1 MEFDALSWNVVFLA
15 ATLGIVHTAAGPDH
29 YLPFVML
36 ARARRWSTRRMLSIT
51 ALCGAGHVV
60 SSLALGLLGVLLGV
74 AVGSLETVEGGRG
87 GIAAWAMV
95 AFGAAYAIWGLRR
108 AYRQRRDLALH
119 DHGHGHVHI
128 HTGGRKPHAHP
139 VRADASFW
147 ALFMVFVLGPCEPMI
162 PLFMLPA
169 SQGRW
174 ELASVAAVVFCAC
187 TLATMLVITAVARAG
202 FERLPLGPL
211 ERWLHPVSG
220 GVIAAAGLL
229 MVYGF

>member
-1 MEFDALSWNVVFLA
+1 MEFDPLSQNVVLLA
-15 ATLGIVHTAAGPDH
+15 ATLGVVHTAAGPDH

-36 ARARRWSTRRMLSIT
+36 ARARRWSTRKMLAIT
-51 ALCGAGHVV
+51 AACGVGHVA
-60 SSLALGLLGVLLGV
+60 SSLLLGLIGVMLGI
-74 AVGSLETVEGGRG
+74 AVGSLEMVEGSRG
-87 GIAAWAMV
+87 GLAAWAMV
-95 AFGAAYAIWGLRR
+95 AFGAAYALWGLRR
-108 AYRQRRDLALH
+108 IYRQRRNLALH

-128 HTGGRKPHAHP
+128 HSDSGRSHRHAVP
-139 VRADASFW
+139 EDASFW
-147 ALFMVFVLGPCEPMI
+147 ALFLVFVLGPCEPMI

-174 ELASVAAVVFCAC
+174 QLASVAAIVFCVC
-187 TLATMLVITAVARAG
+187 TLATMLVTVAIARAG

-220 GVIAAAGLL
+220 VVIAAAGLL